1 MVKKTDTGFTPEE
14 IEAIVRYRS
23 NPNRQMIEFAQYFED
38 LDELRANGK
47 IPTTYVSFEVLQ
59 GLLDGLTSG
68 ISSERLNDALPAA
81 LGEDTVTVPLSVVR
95 DLVGKWDHYRSS
107 PQPNLTKSFG
117 FGGMKHERTV
127 LTKIEQIRADRYY
140 TRRVIEERLYARER
154 HIKMSLEKAYER
166 VAETEK
172 ISIDTLKRAY
182 RKHRA
187 HWEKVLKKHD
197 LSIK

>member
-1 MVKKTDTGFTPEE
+1 MSKKTDTGFTPEE
-14 IEAIVRYRS
+14 ISAITRYRS

-38 LDELRANGK
+38 LDELRANVK

-59 GLLDGLTSG
+59 GLVDGLTSG

-81 LGEDTVTVPLSVVR
+81 LGEDTVTVPLAVVR
-95 DLVGKWDHYRSS
+95 DLVGKWDHYRNS
-107 PQPNLTKSFG
+107 PQPNLTKNFG

-127 LTKIEQIRADRYY
+127 LTKMEQIRTDRYY
-140 TRRVIEERLYARER
+140 ARRVIEERLYAKER
-154 HIKMSLEKAYER
+154 NTKMSLEKAYER

-172 ISIDTLKRAY
+172 VSIDTLKRAY
-182 RKHRA
+182 RKHQA
-187 HWEKVLKKHD
+187 HWKKVLKKHD